1 MWLLGFSVDR
11 VTCQWAQWA
20 IVWVF
25 EGHLSQVWRC
35 VKLSGGFVD
44 GWSSECDVLWK
55 GFSYITIMLIKHLS
69 DSALSAPFTLCIT
82 WIFAYIHIRL
92 MIIRYI
98 LRQLIWLIASRWD
111 VSTWRNNNRNSET
124 VFRFPRGKN
133 IWIWGDLGILK
144 LSVMTIRFPFERHPA
159 LSNVVYWTA
168 PK

>member
-1 MWLLGFSVDR
+1 MSVGPVGHHVGLWRSSESGVKVCEVVWGLCRWLIL
-11 VTCQWAQWA
+11 W
-20 IVWVF
+20 
-25 EGHLSQVWRC
+25 VWRAL
-35 VKLSGGFVD
+35 KR
-44 GWSSECDVLWK
+44 VLIHHYHAHKAFKWLC
-55 GFSYITIMLIKHLS
+55 S
-69 DSALSAPFTLCIT
+69 LSAPFTLCIT

-98 LRQLIWLIASRWD
+98 LRHLIWLIASRWD
-111 VSTWRNNNRNSET
+111 VSTWRNNNRNSEI

-133 IWIWGDLGILK
+133 IWIWGDLGIFK